1 MLGLELGYQANS
13 SLNVNNE
20 LFRAIGE
27 ANTTNIMVLKRKQI
41 SSDGGKEVY
50 TNHSL
55 RKKIVNHR
63 VVQKIAIFLDFHW

>member
-20 LFRAIGE
+20 LFGAIGE

-41 SSDGGKEVY
+41 SSGGGKEV
-50 TNHSL
+50 
-55 RKKIVNHR
+55 
-63 VVQKIAIFLDFHW
+63 